1 MPLSISRLENN
12 PWRLVWKCE
21 VCGMPAK
28 VRVSAE
34 ALPWMLGFDRAGGM
48 PLSKREVDRI
58 AALDD
63 EQFDAAVR
71 EELL

>member
-1 MPLSISRLENN
+1 
-12 PWRLVWKCE
+12 
-21 VCGMPAK
+21 
-28 VRVSAE
+28 
-34 ALPWMLGFDRAGGM
+34 MLGFDRAGGM

-63 EQFDAAVR
+63 KQFDAAVR